1 MHTMDIES
9 KNRDHHVYYFNDAV
23 LLAVF
28 EEGGVVFDSQSRRC
42 HEINESGAQILNL
55 LDGRRNIKDV
65 VHEVSARFGE
75 PEDRVRK
82 DLDLFLEELIR
93 KGWLDVR

>member
-1 MHTMDIES
+1 MDIES
-9 KNRDHHVYYFNDAV
+9 KNRDHYVYYFKEAI

-28 EEGGVVFDSQSRRC
+28 EEGGVVFDSRSRRC
-42 HEINESGAQILNL
+42 HEVNDSGAQILNL

-82 DLDLFLEELIR
+82 DLDIYLDELIR

>member
-1 MHTMDIES
+1 MDTVS
-9 KNRDHHVYYFNDAV
+9 KIRDHHVYYFNDAV

-28 EEGGVVFDSQSRRC
+28 EDGGVVFDSRSRRC
-42 HEINESGAQILNL
+42 HEINESGAQILSL

-65 VHEVSARFGE
+65 IHEVSARFEE

>member
-1 MHTMDIES
+1 MDIES
-9 KNRDHHVYYFNDAV
+9 KNRDHQVYYFKDAI

-28 EEGGVVFDSQSRRC
+28 EEGGVVFDSRSRRC
-42 HEINESGAQILNL
+42 HEVNDSGAQILNL
-55 LDGRRNIKDV
+55 LDGRRNIREV

-82 DLDLFLEELIR
+82 DLDIYLDELIR

>member
-1 MHTMDIES
+1 MAIES
-9 KNRDHHVYYFNDAV
+9 KIKDQHLYYFNAGI

-28 EEGGVVFDSQSRRC
+28 EEGGVVFDSRSRRC
-42 HEINESGAQILNL
+42 HEINDSGAQILNL
-55 LDGRRNIKDV
+55 LDGRRTIGAV
-65 VHEVSARFGE
+65 VRKVSARFDE

-82 DLDLFLEELIR
+82 DLDIYLDELIR

>member
-1 MHTMDIES
+1 MDIES
-9 KNRDHHVYYFNDAV
+9 KNRDHQVYYFSDAI

-28 EEGGVVFDSQSRRC
+28 EDGGVVFDSRSRRC
-42 HEINESGAQILNL
+42 HEINDSGAQILNL
-55 LDGRRNIKDV
+55 LDGRRNIKEV
-65 VHEVSARFGE
+65 AQEVSVIFGE

-82 DLDLFLEELIR
+82 DLDIYLDELIR